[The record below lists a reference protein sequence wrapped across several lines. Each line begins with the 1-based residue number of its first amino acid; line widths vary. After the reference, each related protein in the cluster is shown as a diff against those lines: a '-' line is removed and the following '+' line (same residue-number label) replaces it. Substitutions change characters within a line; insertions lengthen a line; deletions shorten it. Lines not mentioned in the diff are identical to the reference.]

1 MASNQKLDINWPNR
15 TLGSK
20 RKKRL
25 EIMDNLV
32 QSIGELA
39 GDTQK
44 LAHEAARQYLA
55 EVENIL
61 KAQSRDSKHIERCL
75 DGILD
80 FCFDD
85 GMLVLYKKL
94 CRYYFDIDSKATVL
108 YVQVY
113 RDMWDEQEPDTHGK
127 LSPTK
132 KGTAKEPKG

>member
-1 MASNQKLDINWPNR
+1 MASNQKLGTNWPNR

-39 GDTQK
+39 MGAQK
-44 LAHEAARQYLA
+44 LAREAVQQYSA
-55 EVENIL
+55 EVEAIL
-61 KAQSRDSKHIERCL
+61 KAQSRDSRHIERCL
-75 DGILD
+75 DGMLD

-94 CRYYFDIDSKATVL
+94 CRYYFDIDLEATAS
-108 YVQVY
+108 YVQIY
-113 RDMWDEQEPDTHGK
+113 RDMWDEEEPDTRGK